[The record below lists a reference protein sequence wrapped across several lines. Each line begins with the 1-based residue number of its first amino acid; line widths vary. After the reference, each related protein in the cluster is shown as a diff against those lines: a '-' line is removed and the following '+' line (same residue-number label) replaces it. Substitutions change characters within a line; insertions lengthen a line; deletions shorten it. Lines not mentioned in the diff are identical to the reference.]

1 MLKYYTIE
9 ITVQITARDAMYS
22 ATFIFGTKQ
31 FDDEFHRLDGLIAK
45 AAKESAG
52 YLGEDAWEDPKTGRI
67 ANVYYWESELGLQQ
81 LIAHPNH
88 IEAKRRYSEWLDGYQ
103 VIISKVIR
111 TYGDNTM
118 SHVAAGVPAKT

>member
-1 MLKYYTIE
+1 
-9 ITVQITARDAMYS
+9 MYS
-22 ATFIFGTKQ
+22 ATFIFGAKQ

-45 AAKESAG
+45 AAKESTG
-52 YLGEDAWEDPKTGRI
+52 YIGEDAWEDPKTGRI

-81 LIAHPNH
+81 LIEHPSH

-118 SHVAAGVPAKT
+118 EHIAECP